1 MYSFIQADCQ
11 GQRSAPEPYARQS
24 SIRAT
29 LLTNAAVSR
38 THRERTDKARRQFV
52 RRAPCP
58 CEMSCCTCEPPTG
71 RWNARSKPSCTRE
84 TLHDN
89 HAHTQ
94 TSAYTR
100 NTRTNTTGR
109 PRRLPGQS
117 FHKQEFL
124 HRESKKT
131 RH

>member
-11 GQRSAPEPYARQS
+11 EPRSAPEPYARQS
-24 SIRAT
+24 SIRAA
-29 LLTNAAVSR
+29 LLTNAAVSTR
-38 THRERTDKARRQFV
+38 HRERTDKARRQFV

-71 RWNARSKPSCTRE
+71 RWNARSTPSCTRE

-100 NTRTNTTGR
+100 NTGPADPGGCRANHFTNKNFYTVS
-109 PRRLPGQS
+109 Q
-117 FHKQEFL
+117 
-124 HRESKKT
+124 KKT